1 MTSPVLDRV
10 AEELACHGHHGSQ
23 RLSPA
28 FGSCFC
34 PRSSVLLGPACRR
47 SRPGPPSTR
56 LLRACRPRGAIECEV
71 PPGTEPS
78 PYRAVALG
86 PAGPRPCRQSALP
99 PSTQRGPCPPRH
111 SRFWKLLQ
119 KLRSHLGTTRT
130 KSSPQCLRGTVVLSM
145 ACSRAGVLLYGL
157 GAAAQR
163 VPEGGRLRAAINLG
177 TRDPRTW
184 QIEVGGGRR
193 AV

>member
-1 MTSPVLDRV
+1 METRLFPPAGLGACSVTSPVLDRV

-34 PRSSVLLGPACRR
+34 PRSSVLLGPACHR

-78 PYRAVALG
+78 PNRAVALG

-130 KSSPQCLRGTVVLSM
+130 KSSPQCLRGTVVLSV
-145 ACSRAGVLLYGL
+145 ACSRAGVLFVRFRSSSPESAGR
-157 GAAAQR
+157 GQAACR
-163 VPEGGRLRAAINLG
+163 H
-177 TRDPRTW
+177 
-184 QIEVGGGRR
+184 
-193 AV
+193 